1 MQPLI
6 QHNFSQIID
15 SCLNFPKRICDFL
28 VLQIVYPS
36 FLFYRKRNRRKK
48 TWYKAFKTFIGAK
61 SDPRGAVEE
70 EEEEEETIVLKKSTY
85 FLHDIYNFTNR
96 KKTVQFDYD
105 YHENEEGFLQ
115 RWLDWFLHK
124 IGYLQ
129 FDDIH
134 DQTDEEHEDIE
145 EEESFEDDEVEH
157 EDESYAGAVPGSYVK
172 IPSDSFVDGQYQYE
186 SFENSKSFETTEGM

>member
-1 MQPLI
+1 ME
-6 QHNFSQIID
+6 
-15 SCLNFPKRICDFL
+15 
-28 VLQIVYPS
+28 
-36 FLFYRKRNRRKK
+36 
-48 TWYKAFKTFIGAK
+48 A
-61 SDPRGAVEE
+61 

-96 KKTVQFDYD
+96 KKAVQFDYD
-105 YHENEEGFLQ
+105 YHENEEGFSQ

-134 DQTDEEHEDIE
+134 DQTDEEHEGIE
-145 EEESFEDDEVEH
+145 EDESFEDEEVENEE
-157 EDESYAGAVPGSYVK
+157 EDNAGAVPGSYVK
-172 IPSDSFVDGQYQYE
+172 IPSDSFVDSQYQYE